1 MVSSTLRRSGVPV
14 WKRRI
19 TRLFLLLVLS
29 LVPTFAGG
37 PQPSD
42 SHEPLQRL
50 IEAARA
56 QIGLTVHYDGR
67 YTQLTYPGGDLPL
80 DRGVCTDVV
89 IRAYR
94 ALGIDLQQLVHED
107 MVGAFGRYPQRWGL
121 SRPDPNIDHRRVPNL
136 VVFFQRKGETR
147 PVGFDVGLYLPGDLV
162 TWRLPG
168 NLPHIG
174 IISDRRSIAGR
185 PLILHNIGAGAAEE
199 DILFSYPITGHFR
212 FFPQPPPPTPNR

>member
-1 MVSSTLRRSGVPV
+1 MVLSSRRLFEVPS
-14 WKRRI
+14 WKGWK
-19 TRLFLLLVLS
+19 TRLFLFLALS
-29 LVPTFAGG
+29 LIPAFAGD
-37 PQPSD
+37 PRPSD
-42 SHEPLQRL
+42 SREPSRRL

-56 QIGLTVHYDGR
+56 QIGVTVHYDGR

-89 IRAYR
+89 IRAFR

-107 MVGAFGRYPQRWGL
+107 MVGAFVRYPKSWGL

-147 PVGFDVGLYLPGDLV
+147 PVGFDVELYLPGDLV

-185 PLILHNIGAGAAEE
+185 PLILHNIGAGAAED

-212 FFPQPPPPTPNR
+212 FFPQPPPPTLNR